1 MTHDNRP
8 RPHTTAPQPTSR
20 RSVRTE
26 RRRGARASAQLISD
40 AVIASYI
47 HDISQRHS
55 DGASASGSGRGLPR
69 THP

>member
-1 MTHDNRP
+1 MTHPNRP
-8 RPHTTAPQPTSR
+8 RPHTTAARPTGR
-20 RSVRTE
+20 RSLRTE
-26 RRRGARASAQLISD
+26 RRPGARASAQLISD

-55 DGASASGSGRGLPR
+55 DGASSPGRGLPR

>member
-8 RPHTTAPQPTSR
+8 RPHTTTAQPTGR
-20 RSVRTE
+20 RSLRTE
-26 RRRGARASAQLISD
+26 RRPGARASAQLITD

-55 DGASASGSGRGLPR
+55 SAASQPGRGLPR